1 MKIYFTA
8 AISQLENYG
17 SQYTTII
24 KTLEKEGH
32 IVQHE
37 QVTGKTMSQLEVQS
51 DEDRVKYYRQALRW
65 LTQADVV
72 VVEGSFPSTLNI
84 GHEITLALSK
94 GKPVIVFYKKGKN
107 SFFLD
112 GLNSERLFLS
122 EYTDENLAEVVKE
135 SLEYAKDQADT
146 RFNFFITPSLGHY
159 LDWISNYKKVPR
171 SVYLRQLIEEDQV
184 KNKAL
189 YEKS

>member
-8 AISQLENYG
+8 AISQLDQFG
-17 SQYTTII
+17 AQYATII

-32 IVQHE
+32 VVQSE
-37 QVTGKTMSQLEVQS
+37 QITKKSMDMLRVQS

-84 GHEITLALSK
+84 GHEITLALGK
-94 GKPVIVFYKKGKN
+94 GKPVIVFYKKGRN

-112 GLNSERLFLS
+112 GLNSERLFLA
-122 EYTDENLAEVVKE
+122 EYSDENLAEIVRE

-146 RFNFFITPSLGHY
+146 RFNFFITPSLSHY

-171 SVYLRQLIEEDQV
+171 SVYLRRLIEEDREAHRV
-184 KNKAL
+184 L
-189 YEKS
+189 YEEG